1 MRPDQG
7 AIATNQLQEQVER
20 ILSSEGLQNAEA
32 LRRLLQ
38 YLADKAECG
47 PAECPKEYTV
57 AVEGM
62 GKPPTYDP
70 QKSSSVRIQA
80 GRLRQ
85 KLVEYYSDAGKD
97 DPIVIELAKGSFHLT
112 ARLRNQAPEEETP
125 VARHEVS
132 LSPEHSTPPAF
143 AIPRLFSLDFLIG
156 VLVGCIVL
164 ATGWA
169 LTEALVKH
177 AAGPAA
183 DERWT
188 PELRA
193 LWAPFVQSKH
203 PLIVSIEDPLFF
215 ELQSHPSILFRNRSL
230 NDSADLQKSPEL
242 HTIAMRHANVPVQ
255 PSRYFTT
262 FGEVEASLLLG
273 QLLGPRVQILSLSR
287 SSELTWNQLANND
300 VLFVGVQY
308 SFFKQIKDL
317 PIAPQL
323 NPTDLGVADSHPA
336 PGQPAFYADQYAT
349 STNDQDVVYSL
360 ITHLPG
366 PSNSTQVE
374 SFTSN
379 RSPGYVAAV
388 RWLTNSESAK
398 TAVARLE
405 DIGGG
410 KIPPYYQVLLR
421 VTSKDGVPIDVAYVL
436 GRALH

>member
-1 MRPDQG
+1 MRPDQR
-7 AIATNQLQEQVER
+7 AISTDQLQEQVER

-38 YLADKAECG
+38 YLADKANSG
-47 PAECPKEYTV
+47 PADYPKEYTI

-62 GKPPTYDP
+62 GKPPSYDP

-85 KLVEYYSDAGKD
+85 KLVEYYSGAGKD
-97 DPIVIELAKGSFHLT
+97 DPVVIELAKGSFHLT
-112 ARLRNQAPEEETP
+112 SRLRREALEEVT
-125 VARHEVS
+125 R
-132 LSPEHSTPPAF
+132 LPEHDAAPPESLNLRKF
-143 AIPRLFSLDFLIG
+143 AVRRFFSRDFLIG

-164 ATGWA
+164 ASVWTF
-169 LTEALVKH
+169 TESGIRH
-177 AAGPAA
+177 ASDSQPDGH
-183 DERWT
+183 WT

-215 ELQSHPSILFRNRSL
+215 EFQSHPSILFRNRAL
-230 NDSADLQKSPEL
+230 NDWADLQKSPEL
-242 HTIAMRHANVPVQ
+242 RTIAMKHTNVAVQ

-273 QLLGPRVQILSLSR
+273 RLLGPRVQILSLSR
-287 SSELTWNQLANND
+287 SSELTWNQMANND

-317 PIAPQL
+317 PLEPQL
-323 NPTDLGVADSHPA
+323 NPTDMGVVDSHPA
-336 PGQPAFYADQYAT
+336 PGELSFYADQYAT
-349 STNDQDVVYSL
+349 STNDHDVVYSL

-366 PSNSTQVE
+366 PSKSTEVE

-388 RWLTNSESAK
+388 QWFTDPESARA
-398 TAVARLE
+398 AVAKLK

-410 KIPPYYQVLLR
+410 KMPRYYQVLLR
-421 VTSKDGVPIDVAYVL
+421 VTSKDGVAIDVTYVL